1 MTTACSPL
9 PSTRRLALFDLDHTL
24 LPIDSDYEWNQF
36 MGRIG
41 WCDAEEA
48 AAKNAAFY
56 AQYCAGTLDLNA
68 YTRFVTEPMRS
79 KGPEASEAAHA
90 QFMHE
95 VIEPVIR
102 QEALQ
107 LLDQHR
113 QAGDEIIIITA
124 TNEFVAGPIAKRLG
138 VEAFMGVKLAKDASG
153 WYSGDI
159 DGVPSSREG
168 KVIRMQEWLKA
179 RNLDWGDV
187 HTSFYSDSH
196 NDLPLLKQVNHPVAT
211 NPDATLRAHALQN
224 DWQILELFPSTSTH
238 S

>member
-1 MTTACSPL
+1 MTTARPPL
-9 PSTRRLALFDLDHTL
+9 TSKRRLALFDLDHTL

-36 MGRIG
+36 MGRLG
-41 WCDAEEA
+41 WCDAQES
-48 AAKNAAFY
+48 AAKNEAFY
-56 AQYCAGTLDLNA
+56 AQYSAGTLDLNA

-90 QFMHE
+90 QFMRE
-95 VIEPVIR
+95 VIEPTIR
-102 QEALQ
+102 QEALD

-113 QAGDEIIIITA
+113 KAGDEIIIITA

-138 VEAFMGVKLAKDASG
+138 VEAFMGVQLAKDATG

-168 KVIRMQEWLKA
+168 KVIRMQAWLNA
-179 RNLDWGDV
+179 RNLDWSDV
-187 HTSFYSDSH
+187 HTTFYSDSH
-196 NDLPLLKQVNHPVAT
+196 NDLPLLKQVDHPVAT
-211 NPDATLRAHALQN
+211 NPDATLRAYARQN
-224 DWQILELFPSTSTH
+224 DWSILELFQPTSTH